1 MRKDFITEEDKFS
14 KGQDHTID
22 GFVAK
27 AVKSGDHHVMR
38 VSWLK

>member
-1 MRKDFITEEDKFS
+1 MRKDFINEEGKFS
-14 KGQDHTID
+14 KGQGHSID

-27 AVKSGDHHVMR
+27 AVKSGGNRVMR